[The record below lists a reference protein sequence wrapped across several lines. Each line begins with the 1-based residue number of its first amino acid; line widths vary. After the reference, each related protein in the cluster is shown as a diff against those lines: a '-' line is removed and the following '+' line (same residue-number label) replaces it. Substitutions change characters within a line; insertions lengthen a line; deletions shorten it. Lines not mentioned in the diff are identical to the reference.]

1 MVLMRE
7 ERTMAVT
14 GRSSLLFLIAG
25 FLHLSIPTGA
35 LHTVG
40 SLPLDTVTFYKV
52 IPKLKHVLVKIDT
65 QYPYGEKQDE
75 FKKLAENSASS
86 KDLVVAEVGISDY
99 GEKEN
104 AELGVKY
111 KVEKDDYPVYLLFS
125 NGDLENPAQ
134 YVGEIK
140 QENIQQW
147 LKTKGVW
154 VGMLGCLEEYDFLA
168 QEFSGTSSQEERQ
181 KIAEK
186 VRNMIGK
193 LPESEQKLAEQ
204 YSKIMSKVLVQ
215 GDSFVSSEI
224 ARIGKLLEESKM
236 SLAKKT
242 EIQKRQNILSSF
254 QIPSA
259 LKEEL

>member
-1 MVLMRE
+1 
-7 ERTMAVT
+7 MAVT
-14 GRSSLLFLIAG
+14 GSSFLLFLIVG

-52 IPKLKHVLVKIDT
+52 IPELKYVLVKIDT

-86 KDLVVAEVGISDY
+86 KDLLVAEVGISDY

-104 AELGVKY
+104 SELGVKY
-111 KVEKDDYPVYLLFS
+111 KVEKDDYPVYLLFI
-125 NGDLENPAQ
+125 NGDLENPDR
-134 YVGEIK
+134 YTGEIK
-140 QENIQQW
+140 QETIQQW

-168 QEFSGTSSQEERQ
+168 REFSSTRGQEERQ
-181 KIAEK
+181 KIMVIVK
-186 VRNMIGK
+186 KMIEQ
-193 LPESEQKLAEQ
+193 LPESDQKLAEQ
-204 YSKIMSKVLVQ
+204 YYKIMSKVLVQ

-236 SLAKKT
+236 SSAKKT
-242 EIQKRQNILSSF
+242 DFQKRQNILSSF
-254 QIPSA
+254 QVPSVP
-259 LKEEL
+259 KEDL